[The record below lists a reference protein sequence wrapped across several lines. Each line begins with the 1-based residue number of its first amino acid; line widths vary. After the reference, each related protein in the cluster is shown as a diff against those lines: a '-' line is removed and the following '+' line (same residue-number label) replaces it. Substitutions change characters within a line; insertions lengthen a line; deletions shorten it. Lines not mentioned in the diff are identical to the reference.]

1 MMKTNQ
7 HNSALR
13 ISTFS
18 ILIAIAFGLNPSYG
32 QAFDR
37 GCETP
42 PTPLLWG
49 PWDYRTNKDKLPLV
63 ERAHF
68 TPEVEALIRG
78 KSTTNIVQDI
88 SYTLVIFPN
97 HHRALN
103 SLIRYSERIRSEYPS
118 GSKYSVDCFLR
129 RAVDFRQDDSQSRI
143 LYASYL
149 AKKGK
154 TTDAHQQLNQIESN
168 EDDDVTIIYNLGLIY
183 TDLKDYDKA
192 LYFAH
197 KAYSQGFPL
206 PGLKNRLL
214 RAGKWQE
221 IKISP
226 ELPEQP
232 RE

>member
-1 MMKTNQ
+1 MKKIQNNTAAKII
-7 HNSALR
+7 AL
-13 ISTFS
+13 S
-18 ILIAIAFGLNPSYG
+18 ILFAIAFDSELSYG
-32 QAFDR
+32 QTIDHR
-37 GCETP
+37 CETP

-49 PWDYRTNKDKLPLV
+49 PWDYRSNKDKLPLV

-78 KSTTNIVQDI
+78 KSTTNIAQDI

-103 SLIRYSERIRSEYPS
+103 SLIRYSERIRSEHPP

-149 AKKGK
+149 AKNGK
-154 TTDAHQQLNQIESN
+154 ANDAREQLKQIESS
-168 EDDDVTIIYNLGLIY
+168 EDDEVTIVYNLGLIY
-183 TDLKDYDKA
+183 LDLKDYDKA
-192 LYFAH
+192 LHFAH
-197 KAYSQGFPL
+197 KAYRQGFPL
-206 PGLKNRLL
+206 PGLKNRLM

-221 IKISP
+221 IKDNLESTTHSTN
-226 ELPEQP
+226 
-232 RE
+232 